1 MLFKDFLGFHEGNPP
16 KSVITDG
23 ALALTNSCDKI
34 FSCPRLRCNWHL
46 WRNVVQKL
54 GKWFKQ
60 DEKLEHLL
68 YKWFRTYNKQKFESM
83 YSEIKSLLQEKE
95 AHYLE
100 KLYQIKNTW
109 SRAFSSDI
117 FNANT
122 LTTTRNEA
130 WHSKIK
136 RQLSSFNELSDLANL
151 LLKIYCNSIYEQE
164 KPPKV

>member
-1 MLFKDFLGFHEGNPP
+1 
-16 KSVITDG
+16 
-23 ALALTNSCDKI
+23 
-34 FSCPRLRCNWHL
+34 
-46 WRNVVQKL
+46 
-54 GKWFKQ
+54 
-60 DEKLEHLL
+60 
-68 YKWFRTYNKQKFESM
+68 M

-109 SRAFSSDI
+109 SRAYNSDI